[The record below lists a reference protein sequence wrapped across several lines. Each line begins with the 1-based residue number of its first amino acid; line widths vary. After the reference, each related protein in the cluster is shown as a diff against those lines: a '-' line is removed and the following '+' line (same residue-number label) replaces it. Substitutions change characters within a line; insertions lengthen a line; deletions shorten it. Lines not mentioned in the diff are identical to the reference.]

1 MTNTQ
6 ITELATAIATA
17 VVIALSTP
25 EVAPITEVA
34 EVAKSEPTAPK
45 KAKKATKKA
54 PRRTKAENSLLVKRI
69 NGRIANATKAVRHAD
84 ATYEQMMTILRTA
97 TAITPAGWVSTHNQ
111 IARKADKLVLEIAA
125 R

>member
-25 EVAPITEVA
+25 EVAPVTEVA
-34 EVAKSEPTAPK
+34 EVAKSEPSAPK

-54 PRRTKAENSLLVKRI
+54 PKRTPEQNSALVKRI
-69 NGRIANATKAVRHAD
+69 NGRIANA
-84 ATYEQMMTILRTA
+84 
-97 TAITPAGWVSTHNQ
+97 
-111 IARKADKLVLEIAA
+111 AR
-125 R
+125 

>member
-1 MTNTQ
+1 MTNAQ
-6 ITELATAIATA
+6 ITLATEIATA
-17 VVIALSTP
+17 VTLQVLAALST
-25 EVAPITEVA
+25 EAPVQEA
-34 EVAKSEPTAPK
+34 PTTPKAPK
-45 KAKKATKKA
+45 VPKA
-54 PRRTKAENSLLVKRI
+54 PKAPKAPKRTKAENSLLVKRI

>member
-17 VVIALSTP
+17 VAIALSTP
-25 EVAPITEVA
+25 EVAPITEVT
-34 EVAKSEPTAPK
+34 EVAKSEPKAPK
-45 KAKKATKKA
+45 KAKKA

-69 NGRIANATKAVRHAD
+69 NGRIANATKAVRHGD

>member
-17 VVIALSTP
+17 VAIALSTP
-25 EVAPITEVA
+25 EVAPVA
-34 EVAKSEPTAPK
+34 EVAPKSEPTAPK

-54 PRRTKAENSLLVKRI
+54 PKRTKAENSLLVKRI
-69 NGRIANATKAVRHAD
+69 NGRIANATKAVRYDD
-84 ATYEQMMTILRTA
+84 ATYEDMMTILRTA

-111 IARKADKLVLEIAA
+111 IARKAGKLEAVIAA